1 MIRAIFQLL
10 MTLAKLFTSVE
21 ALLRLVKFA
30 WALLLK
36 LFRRAAFVAPLLAPV
51 RA

>member
-1 MIRAIFQLL
+1 MIRAVFLFLL
-10 MTLAKLFTSVE
+10 ALAKLFTSVE
-21 ALLRLVKFA
+21 ALVRLVKFA

-36 LFRRAAFVAPLLAPV
+36 LLRRRALVAPVLAPL

>member
-1 MIRAIFQLL
+1 MIRGFFQFLL
-10 MTLAKLFTSVE
+10 TLAKLFTSFE

-36 LFRRAAFVAPLLAPV
+36 LFRRGAVVSAVLVPI